1 MRDIPVLVCM
11 MVVLTSTTVGAWGPP
26 LPSNPPDDPDG
37 DQLTNKREF
46 LAGTNQFVP
55 DTDGGGC
62 WDGWEVRYG
71 LDPTDPRDDLFDTDN
86 DGWSNFKE
94 FLVGTDPL
102 DPNTDGDR
110 YPLDSAD
117 PYPLIPN
124 TGDETPPDGIIEAE
138 SQGDHGDCSSVEP
151 PGPPHA
157 SGHRWYILQSREDPV
172 IGMQFKHY
180 RI

>member
-1 MRDIPVLVCM
+1 MLVGL
-11 MVVLTSTTVGAWGPP
+11 MVVLTSTTVGAWGDPF
-26 LPSNPPDDPDG
+26 PSNPDDPDG
-37 DQLTNKREF
+37 DRLTNKWEF
-46 LAGTNQFVP
+46 LAGTDPLVP
-55 DTDGGGC
+55 DSDGGGC
-62 WDGWEVRYG
+62 WDGWEVRHG

-102 DPNTDGDR
+102 DPNTDNDR
-110 YPLDSAD
+110 YPLDSTD

-124 TGDETPPDGIIEAE
+124 NGDETPPDGIFEGKR
-138 SQGDHGDCSSVEP
+138 QGDHGGCSAVEP

-157 SGHRWYILQSREDPV
+157 SGYREHLLQSREGPV
-172 IGMQFKHY
+172 IWMQFKHY